1 METILRIKEK
11 EGKIGFRMSG
21 GDRAGEHAQYDNIV
35 VVTPDFNP
43 TPVEPREK
51 LAVTWGNL
59 KLQ

>member
-1 METILRIKEK
+1 
-11 EGKIGFRMSG
+11 MSG